1 MNQKAAIWEKKI
13 MIPTYE
19 IGEAENNPIF
29 LDKRVYQ
36 GSSGKVYPYPTVE
49 RISEEKRDKE
59 YTAVWLENEYLRV
72 MVLPELGGRIQR
84 AYDKTN
90 DYDFVYYNHVIKPAL
105 VGLTG
110 PWISG
115 GIEFNWP
122 QHHRPTT
129 FLPVDYVMEEGE
141 DGSASVRLHDVDQ
154 MYGTKGIARITLYPG
169 KAYIEIKGQL
179 YNRTSMP
186 QTFLWWAN
194 PAVPVNDNTQSVFP
208 PDVHAVMDHG
218 KRDVSRFP
226 IATGVYYKK
235 DYSEGVDISRYKN
248 IPVPTSYMAEKS
260 KYDFVGGYD
269 YGKEAGILH
278 VADHHISPG
287 KKQWTWGCGDFG
299 RAWDRNLTDE
309 DGPYVELMTGVYTDN
324 QPDFTWLKPFEEKT
338 FTQYFMPYKA
348 VGQVKNATTQAAV
361 HLSMEG
367 DTAHVIVYAT
377 GVYESARVELTVCG
391 ETVLD
396 ERVRLSPTDTY
407 KGDVKVAGKKEEDL
421 RIRVCD
427 AQENLLV
434 EYQGEAAEIPELPE
448 PARAAKAPEEIMT
461 NEELYLTGQHI
472 EQYRHATYLPD
483 PYYLEGLKRD
493 PGDIRINNAYGSLL
507 MRRGDFQGAEKYFT
521 KALERLTERNPNPYN
536 GETFY
541 LLGLTYFYQERYEE
555 SYDAFYKATWSS
567 EQQEMAFYY
576 LAAIDARIGRF
587 GKALDH
593 VEKGLVK
600 NSHNVK
606 ARGLKAYLL
615 RKLGREK
622 QAGRQIEDN
631 LALDPFDFVSGNERI
646 LLGGNE
652 RVLPGGNEGTLSVG
666 NEDERTLPDGKDGS
680 GRAALNEKM
689 RDFQENYL
697 MTARDYGEF
706 GAYQEAVGVLDACT
720 KEYPMLYYY
729 AAFYQSRIGENADDK
744 CGKPEGRTGSMSGTT
759 DSKGNAMANRTAAE
773 LLARA
778 EKAPFDY
785 CFPNK
790 TEDIRVLRFAIESGC
805 HAKAP
810 CYLGNLFYDKLN
822 WQEAIRLWELSA
834 QTDDRFPAVH
844 RNLSLAY
851 YNKCGDAEGARR
863 EMEKAFALNKKD
875 MRIFLELDQLYKK
888 LGWTFEQRLEG
899 YEEHRELIKERDD
912 LYIEYITLVN
922 LTGDHE
928 RAYEYIMGHHFHP
941 WEGGEGKITT
951 QYTLALLEMGRKALA
966 DGRYEEAKALLE
978 KALVY
983 PENLGEGR
991 LEGTKD
997 NHVYYHLGLA
1007 LEGLG
1012 QKQAAEECFV
1022 RATEGTDEPAGA
1034 MYYNDQPADMI
1045 LYQGLSYQKL
1055 GKAGEARARFYRLID
1070 YGEQHLRDEVKIE
1083 YFAVS
1088 LPEFLIFDED
1098 YTMRNKAHCYYLMAL
1113 GNMGLGRKNEAE
1125 RFLKEAL
1132 AVEPSHMMCRVY
1144 EKLVGKMTV

>member
-1 MNQKAAIWEKKI
+1 MSSKATIRAERI

-19 IGEAENNPIF
+19 IGEAEKNPIF

-49 RISEEKRDKE
+49 KISEEKTDRE

-129 FLPVDYVMEEGE
+129 FLPVDYEMKEEE
-141 DGSASVRLHDVDQ
+141 DGSVCVLLHDVDQ
-154 MYGTKGIARITLYPG
+154 MYGTKGIARIALYPG
-169 KAYIEIKGQL
+169 KAYIEITGQL
-179 YNRTSMP
+179 YNRTSLP

-194 PAVPVNDNTQSVFP
+194 PAVPVNDNTQSIFP

-269 YGKEAGILH
+269 YGKGAGILH

-299 RAWDRNLTDE
+299 KAWDRNLTDE

-361 HLSMEG
+361 HLSLEG
-367 DTAHVIVYAT
+367 ETAHVIVYAT
-377 GVYESARVELTVCG
+377 GVYEQARIELTALR
-391 ETVLD
+391 ETILD
-396 ERVRLSPTDTY
+396 ETLTLSPTDIFD
-407 KGDVKVAGKKEEDL
+407 KKIRAAGRREEDL
-421 RIRVCD
+421 RIRVYD
-427 AQENLLV
+427 AQGNILV
-434 EYQGEAAEIPELPE
+434 EYQPEAAELPELPE
-448 PARAAKAPEEIMT
+448 PARAARDPQEIMT

-493 PGDIRINNAYGSLL
+493 PGDIRLNNAYGSLL
-507 MRRGDFQGAEKYFT
+507 MRRGSFQEAEKHFR
-521 KALERLTERNPNPYN
+521 KALKRLTERNPNPYN

-541 LLGLTYFYQERYEE
+541 LLGLTLFYQGRDQE
-555 SYDAFYKATWSS
+555 SYDAFYKATWSN

-576 LAAIDARIGRF
+576 LAAIDARAGRF
-587 GKALDH
+587 EKSLTH

-600 NSHNVK
+600 NAHNVK

-615 RKLGREK
+615 RKLGRTQE
-622 QAGRQIEDN
+622 AARQIEDN

-646 LLGGNE
+646 ALGGN
-652 RVLPGGNEGTLSVG
+652 
-666 NEDERTLPDGKDGS
+666 DS
-680 GRAALNEKM
+680 GMRAALNARM

-697 MTARDYGEF
+697 MTARDYAEF
-706 GAYQEAVGVLDACT
+706 GAYEEAVEVLMACT
-720 KEYPMLYYY
+720 REYPMLYYY
-729 AAFYQSRIGENADDK
+729 AAFYQSRRQNQQAWGME
-744 CGKPEGRTGSMSGTT
+744 EGDRSE
-759 DSKGNAMANRTAAE
+759 AAGQAAPGYAC
-773 LLARA
+773 LLERA
-778 EKAPFDY
+778 EKCAPDY

-790 TEDIRVLRFAIESGC
+790 LEDIGVLRFAIEEGC
-805 HAKAP
+805 CAKAP
-810 CYLGNLFYDKLN
+810 YYLGNLFYDKLN
-822 WQEAIRLWELSA
+822 WQESVKLWELSER
-834 QTDDRFPAVH
+834 TDAGFPTVH

-851 YNKCGDAEGARR
+851 YNRCGDAEGARR
-863 EMEKAFALNKKD
+863 EMEKAFALNPKD
-875 MRIFLELDQLYKK
+875 VRIFLELDQLYKK
-888 LGWTFEQRLEG
+888 LGWSFEQRLEK
-899 YEEHRELIKERDD
+899 YEEHRELIDGRDD

-951 QYTLALLEMGRKALA
+951 QYTLALLEMGRKALSEDA
-966 DGRYEEAKALLE
+966 YEKARALLE

-983 PENLGEGR
+983 PENLGEGK

-1012 QKQAAEECFV
+1012 REQEALECFEK
-1022 RATEGTDEPAGA
+1022 ATQGTDEPAGA

-1045 LYQGLSYQKL
+1045 LYQGLAYQKL
-1055 GKAGEARARFYRLID
+1055 GRVREARSRFYRLID
-1070 YGEQHLRDEVKIE
+1070 YGEQHLRDQVRIE

-1098 YTMRNKAHCYYLMAL
+1098 YTLRNKAHCYYLMAL
-1113 GNMGLGRKNEAE
+1113 GNIGLGRKDQAAE
-1125 RFLKEAL
+1125 FLRQAT
-1132 AVEPSHMMCRVY
+1132 AIEPSHMMCRVY
-1144 EKLVGKMTV
+1144 GKLVERQGYGRQKQNCSGKSDFAD